1 MTVKQLS
8 DGNPDGT
15 KLGQSASDLLGL
27 YGATPVVQRAGAIQ
41 ATSQLSASSYVSVA
55 SNTTAIVMEIAA
67 TLIALGIWKGAA

>member
-1 MTVKQLS
+1 MALKELS
-8 DGNPDGT
+8 DGGSEGT
-15 KLGQSASDLLGL
+15 RLGQSASDKVAL

-41 ATSQLSASSYVSVA
+41 ATSQLSASSYVSIA

>member
-1 MTVKQLS
+1 MALKELS
-8 DGNPDGT
+8 DGGADGT
-15 KLGQSASDLLGL
+15 RLGQSAADKVAL